1 MRERERERERERD
14 ARSVWVRVDG
24 GPFCIGQNNAHKVL
38 LFTVIYEL
46 GDMRPVLCYLHSLFI
61 YFCKTAHIMSQR
73 WSCIKM
79 HAVCWAVKL
88 CSRPSQRT
96 FMNVWTPLCAVCT
109 EEHFCTMAAFR
120 SHTHAHMLNG
130 EHLNECKAGF
140 IAAWLFE
147 AYLLQM

>member
-1 MRERERERERERD
+1 MEGEWERERERERD
-14 ARSVWVRVDG
+14 ARSVWDG

-79 HAVCWAVKL
+79 HAVCWAGKVVL
-88 CSRPSQRT
+88 SALSENFYECMDPTVCSLYRGT
-96 FMNVWTPLCAVCT
+96 
-109 EEHFCTMAAFR
+109 FCTMAAFR